1 MTCMHDY
8 DEQCFCEC
16 AGCPRCENRKDENYE
31 SEED

>member
-16 AGCPRCENRKDENYE
+16 KGCPRCENREDKDNA
-31 SEED
+31 